1 MVGLVTSQGDEAMRA
16 DVARQ
21 LFGVDGTGI
30 TIGVISDS
38 FSSPLAESPFS
49 QPLTTADEDVQSGD
63 LPANVSVLA
72 DILEPI
78 TIGGVELPPI
88 DEGRAMMQL
97 IHDVAPGANLL
108 FHTAFSTGPTN
119 SDLEFQRAS
128 AEVFADGIRALAA
141 AGADIIVDDIGIFT
155 EPFFQDGIIAQA
167 VDEVVAQGVLYF
179 SAAGN
184 DARNS
189 YESAFNSSGEFDPV
203 FGEFHDFDPGAAVD
217 IWQSLTIPVDDSFDI
232 SFQWDSPFFSLNP
245 DSGGSP
251 NDLDIFLLDSS
262 GNVLASSTES
272 NVGGDPVE
280 FFSFVNDGSY
290 GSEQFNL
297 AIALGAGAA
306 PSLIKYIYLTDEA
319 TINEYDTASSTVFGQ
334 PNAAGAVG
342 VGAAPF
348 FETPAFGVD
357 PANLEDF
364 SSLGGTPILFDT
376 DGNRLPCPEIRQQ
389 PRIVAPDR
397 GNTTFFGFDRPEDA
411 DTFPNFGGT
420 SAAAPHAAAVA
431 ALILQANPDLSPSE
445 VYSILEQTALDMDDP
460 GTPGFDVGYDF
471 ATGYG
476 FVQADRAVELALAQN
491 PCSGN
496 DHPGD
501 STSNDSLLA
510 GANNGILVGDPG
522 NDPLHNGGSHDQFIY
537 KSLSDGTEAIA
548 NFNPVDDQ
556 LILTSL
562 FDSLGYSGDNPIGDR
577 YLQLVQLGAETQV
590 QIDPDRCGPE
600 AFSTLVTLNNVE
612 ATSLVLGSNVLV

>member
-30 TIGVISDS
+30 NIGVISSS
-38 FSSPLAESPFS
+38 FNL
-49 QPLTTADEDVQSGD
+49 LGTAADDVATGD
-63 LPANVSVLA
+63 LPANVNVLFEPPPEFA
-72 DILEPI
+72 DLFGPA
-78 TIGGVELPPI
+78 T
-88 DEGRAMMQL
+88 DEGRGLLQL

-108 FHTAFSTGPTN
+108 FHTAQGEGN
-119 SDLEFQRAS
+119 SPLETERAS
-128 AEVFADGIRALAA
+128 ERVFADGIRALAA
-141 AGADIIVDDIGIFT
+141 AGANIIVDDVGFLT

-179 SAAGN
+179 SSAGN
-184 DARNS
+184 SGRNS
-189 YESAFNSSGEFDPV
+189 YESAFNPSGVFDPRFSGEL
-203 FGEFHDFDPGAAVD
+203 HDFDPGLGID
-217 IWQSLTIPVDDSFDI
+217 TLQSISIPVGRSFVT

-245 DSGGSP
+245 NSGGSP

-280 FFSFVNDGSY
+280 VLGFENDGSY
-290 GSEQFNL
+290 GSDQFNV
-297 AIALGAGAA
+297 AITLRSGAA
-306 PSLIKYIYLTDEA
+306 PSLMKYVDFANRA
-319 TINEYDTASSTVFGQ
+319 TINEYNTASSTLLGHT
-334 PNAAGAVG
+334 NTNSAVA

-364 SSLGGTPILFDT
+364 SSVGGMPILFDT

-389 PRIVAPDR
+389 PRIVAPD
-397 GNTTFFGFDRPEDA
+397 GSNTTFFGDDIPEDA
-411 DTFPNFGGT
+411 DIFPNFFGT

-431 ALILQANPDLSPSE
+431 ALILQAKPHLSPSQ

-460 GTPGFDVGYDF
+460 GTLGFDVGYDF

-476 FVQADRAVELALAQN
+476 FIQADRAVELALAQN

-501 STSNDSLLA
+501 STSHDSLLSEA
-510 GANNGILVGDPG
+510 SDRILVGLAGD
-522 NDPLHNGGSHDQFIY
+522 DPLHNGGSHDQFIY
-537 KSLSDGTEAIA
+537 NSLSHGSEAIA

-556 LILTSL
+556 LVLISL
-562 FDSLGYSGDNPIGDR
+562 FDSLGYSSNNPISDR
-577 YLQLVQLGAETQV
+577 YLQLEHMGADTQV
-590 QIDPDRCGPE
+590 QIDPDRFDPE
-600 AFSTLVTLNNVE
+600 NFSTLVTLNNVE
-612 ATSLVLGSNVLV
+612 ATTF